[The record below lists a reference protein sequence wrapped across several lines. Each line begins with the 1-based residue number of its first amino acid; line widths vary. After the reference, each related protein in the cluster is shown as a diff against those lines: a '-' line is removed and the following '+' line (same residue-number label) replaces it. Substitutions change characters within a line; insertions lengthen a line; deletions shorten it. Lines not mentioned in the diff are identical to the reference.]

1 MRKLKAENINNI
13 LFLDIETAPN
23 WEFLE
28 DSPDNVQKEW
38 IQKFKYRDD
47 VPKIKKITKDNV
59 NYNSELEE
67 NLKKNYLNYFEELWI
82 KSAGLYPEFSRVVCI
97 SVGFMYG
104 GALRIKSYSESNEET
119 LLDSFC
125 EDLASFQSINKY
137 AKLCAHYGKGFD
149 FPYIGKR
156 LLIHRKPLPFILD
169 TYGLKPWEMEN
180 LLDTQEIW
188 KFGGFG
194 NGGTLSSIAMSFGI
208 ANPKDDIG
216 GGDVSRCYHNGE
228 IDRIVFYCEKDVAT
242 LVNSFKAMRSEEL
255 LMEGQIQKVI

>member
-23 WEFLE
+23 WEHLKDAPE
-28 DSPDNVQKEW
+28 NVRIEW

-47 VPKIKKITKDNV
+47 APTLNLEDN
-59 NYNSELEE
+59 LEQHHDQISLE
-67 NLKKNYLNYFEELWI
+67 YEDYFADLWI

-97 SVGFMYG
+97 SAGFMYG

-149 FPYIGKR
+149 FPYIGTTVTNEFKH
-156 LLIHRKPLPFILD
+156 LLKCPAKSIV
-169 TYGLKPWEMEN
+169 
-180 LLDTQEIW
+180 LLCQDH
-188 KFGGFG
+188 
-194 NGGTLSSIAMSFGI
+194 LGI
-208 ANPKDDIG
+208 
-216 GGDVSRCYHNGE
+216 SLHHNMV
-228 IDRIVFYCEKDVAT
+228 R
-242 LVNSFKAMRSEEL
+242 
-255 LMEGQIQKVI
+255 